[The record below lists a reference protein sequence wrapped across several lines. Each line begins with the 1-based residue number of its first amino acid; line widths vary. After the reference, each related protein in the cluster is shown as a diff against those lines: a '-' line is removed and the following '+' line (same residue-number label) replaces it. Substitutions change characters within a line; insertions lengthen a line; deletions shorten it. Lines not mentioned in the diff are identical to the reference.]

1 LARKILV
8 NANTTTKTING
19 IASAQV
25 FEPARTTATDI
36 AIAVAVKTT
45 TNTRSDFHDSSS

>member
-1 LARKILV
+1 MILV
-8 NANTTTKTING
+8 SANTATNIISGT
-19 IASAQV
+19 ASAQV
-25 FEPARTTATDI
+25 FDPASTTETDI